1 MLLTPTEI
9 ERLTIFNAA
18 ELARRH
24 RARGIKLSQPE
35 AVALICD
42 EILMGAREGRGVA
55 DLASLG
61 STLLTTDDVLPGV
74 GAMTPKIQ
82 IEGMF
87 PDGAK
92 MVTVHQPIRPGKAPP
107 EEADYTPGELIPADG
122 EIELNPSRRRR
133 TVRVRNTGATPATA
147 RVRGVI
153 TSVGYVTA
161 TFKAV
166 ETREH
171 PNWPQEQP
179 VLQRGTPVY
188 QALPD
193 SFQPDPARTMTEEQ
207 ADGLS
212 KLAARY
218 RAITRPQRPRAAKRR
233 QPRRNGSTPD

>member
-9 ERLTIFNAA
+9 ERLTVFNAA

-42 EILMGAREGRGVA
+42 EILMGAREGRSVA

-82 IEGMF
+82 VEGMF

-107 EEADYTPGELIPADG
+107 EETGYTPGELIPAGG
-122 EIELNPSRRRR
+122 EIELNRSRRRR
-133 TVRVRNTGATPATA
+133 RVRVTNTGDRPVQVGSHYHFFEANKALEFDRAAAFGMRLDIPA
-147 RVRGVI
+147 GV
-153 TSVGYVTA
+153 SRRFEPGV
-161 TFKAV
+161 
-166 ETREH
+166 TRE
-171 PNWPQEQP
+171 
-179 VLQRGTPVY
+179 VDLVAIGGTGEVSGFNN
-188 QALPD
+188 L
-193 SFQPDPARTMTEEQ
+193 T
-207 ADGLS
+207 
-212 KLAARY
+212 
-218 RAITRPQRPRAAKRR
+218 
-233 QPRRNGSTPD
+233 NGSVHSDEVKARALERARARGYRGA